1 RLKPRIL
8 CQRPDA
14 RYLKPDARGEPMSE
28 KRCSNGRKSHLGA
41 ARLAGRAF
49 EWIARRKDA
58 ALAVDARKFGRLSH
72 NLAGG

>member
-1 RLKPRIL
+1 
-8 CQRPDA
+8 
-14 RYLKPDARGEPMSE
+14 M
-28 KRCSNGRKSHLGA
+28 GA
-41 ARLAGRAF
+41 ARLAGRAL